1 MTLSVPAF
9 NTSLVTPQT
18 KLNDTDLRF
27 FYGTNCIVRPD
38 QTATEILDA
47 IDCNFDVITSEV
59 HHTFRDSEGNVLT
72 NDQGEPMVIDDSNT
86 RGWFRSDNYLK
97 LGQHGNQRTPTKPEA
112 YIEFLQ
118 KFCLASEKE
127 LSLDLVGTF
136 DGGKTF
142 YCVSKLTEGFDRK
155 ALMQQYAGEGFNIKN
170 LVDDQDRTVH
180 YLVLT
185 DYYKEQKAPRATVVS
200 QELICANGMSRRV
213 TDMNIK
219 LSHDH
224 VNTYGDIAPVLQKA
238 FQECTAYDLVKDR
251 QRSTPLAIE
260 DGISAI
266 NAFCSKEKNGEKL
279 AKELLQIYVPDN
291 QKLIGGHLDGR
302 GATQF
307 RLVSAVTQHATH
319 AHNSKKYG
327 GSLKSQIEGTRYQR
341 VQRFQAAMPELLAV

>member
-1 MTLSVPAF
+1 MTLSVPSF
-9 NTSLVTPQT
+9 NTSLITPQT

-27 FYGTNCIVRPD
+27 FYGTNSVVRSD

-47 IDCNFDVITSEV
+47 IDCNFEVVTSEV
-59 HHTFRDSEGNVLT
+59 HHTFRNSEGNLVT
-72 NDQGEPMVIDDSNT
+72 NDLGEPIVIDDNQT

-97 LGQHGNQRTPTKPEA
+97 LGQHGNQRVPTKPEQ
-112 YIEFLQ
+112 YIEFMQ

-127 LSLDLVGTF
+127 LTLDLVGTF

-142 YCVSKLTEGFDRK
+142 YCVSKLTDGFDRK
-155 ALMQQYAGEGFNIKN
+155 ALMQRYAGEEFNIKN

-185 DYYKEQKAPRATVVS
+185 DYYRQQLAPRATVVS
-200 QELICANGMSRRV
+200 QELICANGMSKRV
-213 TDMNIK
+213 TGMDVK
-219 LSHDH
+219 LSHGR

-266 NAFCSKEKNGEKL
+266 NAFCRTEKNGETL

-327 GSLKSQIEGTRYQR
+327 GSLKSQIEGTRHQR